1 MHKVRYE
8 NMNQNQRVLEWLKRH
23 KGITPLEAW
32 VELGIY
38 RLSDVIWKLRKYY
51 IIDTEEKVIINK
63 FGEECRVAFY
73 VLRSKKDS

>member
-1 MHKVRYE
+1 MHKVWYE
-8 NMNQNQRVLEWLKRH
+8 NMSQKQRVLEWLKRH

-73 VLRSKKDS
+73 VLRGKKDS

>member
-8 NMNQNQRVLEWLKRH
+8 NMNQKQRVLEWLKRH

-73 VLRSKKDS
+73 VLMGKKDS

>member
-8 NMNQNQRVLEWLKRH
+8 NMNQKQRVLEWLKRH